1 MKALTIALSVIA
13 ALLIALIAVFLLG
26 GALGVDVSVTTLPA
40 AQDALNFAAAVESV
54 QGGACSA
61 TFAAMESED
70 AADHTVTAV
79 TVTFTNSGI
88 FDAEWLTFEVVPGA
102 GDVALWSQS
111 AEVVDVPARSREAL
125 TLSLLSR
132 ADVPVAGRTLEVEYY
147 VLGMR
152 RTMSVP
158 IDG

>member
-1 MKALTIALSVIA
+1 MPP
-13 ALLIALIAVFLLG
+13 
-26 GALGVDVSVTTLPA
+26 PA
-40 AQDALNFAAAVESV
+40 CQDMLCFSAQNRDG
-54 QGGACSA
+54 Q
-61 TFAAMESED
+61 SED
-70 AADHTVTAV
+70 TLIL
-79 TVTFTNSGI
+79 F
-88 FDAEWLTFEVVPGA
+88 PGA

-132 ADVPVAGRTLEVEYY
+132 ADLPVAGRTLEVEYY